1 MLIPELHGQKPSSKE
16 FLFTA
21 ADSEYFDTH
30 GVPLINSVLTNTQ
43 YDIHVHIY
51 NPSQYQLDYFKTP
64 RVTIS
69 YEYVNP
75 DEFDTIAKQWYHKK
89 TFDNKR
95 QKEMTL
101 KGNIHG
107 IVFLST
113 LIEKTYYACCRFYR
127 LHQLIPHDSTCL
139 AIDVDGLARRNFS
152 MFVDNAHDLFLYQK
166 KSGEHL
172 AGAMLL
178 TDKAGA
184 FLSEYSEEIKE
195 NILNNNL
202 YWFMDQL
209 VLDEVVPKYN
219 KGLLPM
225 SYIDW
230 EMNLSSAIWSA
241 KGPRKSL
248 EVFTNEQ
255 KKYSL

>member
-1 MLIPELHGQKPSSKE
+1 MLLPELHGNKPTTEE
-16 FLFTA
+16 FIFTA
-21 ADSEYFDTH
+21 ADSIYFDIH
-30 GVPLINSVLTNTQ
+30 GVPLINSVLKNTQ
-43 YDIHVHIY
+43 YSLHIHIY

-64 RVTIS
+64 RVTVS

-75 DEFDTIAKQWYHKK
+75 DNFDTLAKQWYYKK

-107 IVFLST
+107 IVFLSN

-127 LHQLIPHDSTCL
+127 LSQVMNFPSTCL
-139 AIDVDGLARRNFS
+139 AIDVDGVARRNFS
-152 MFVDNAHDLFLYQK
+152 MHFKDDHDVFLYQK
-166 KSGEHL
+166 KCGGHL
-172 AGAMLL
+172 AGALLL
-178 TDKAGA
+178 TEQSED
-184 FLSEYSEEIKE
+184 FLVNYSQEIKKNIE
-195 NILNNNL
+195 NDNV
-202 YWFMDQL
+202 YWFMDQV
-209 VLDEVVPKYN
+209 VLDEVIPKYN

-241 KGPRKSL
+241 KGPRKNL
-248 EVFTNEQ
+248 DIFRNEQ
-255 KKYSL
+255 KKYE